1 MYHTGFG
8 SVHKLANRVAK
19 KAKLNL
25 GQQRRVQANRERR
38 LQKDHTTVVDDTLFG
53 PAHQPHVFITGNC
66 NIYSSRHLL
75 NVLTHTHTLHHKL
88 MKMQQQKADSVFNNN
103 EGKTGGNAVKEGM
116 QVSSVQGNVACY
128 NSTNFSLKV
137 LKTA

>member
-53 PAHQPHVFITGNC
+53 LKGIAYQFVVG
-66 NIYSSRHLL
+66 LL
-75 NVLTHTHTLHHKL
+75 
-88 MKMQQQKADSVFNNN
+88 SF
-103 EGKTGGNAVKEGM
+103 
-116 QVSSVQGNVACY
+116 
-128 NSTNFSLKV
+128 
-137 LKTA
+137 